1 MQNPVKIYWFV
12 VTASALHSPFVE
24 VQKVDC
30 RRGRKSRSQKV
41 GSPACQFGC
50 RRGTM
55 EYREGGQA
63 GEG

>member
-1 MQNPVKIYWFV
+1 MRTSVPY
-12 VTASALHSPFVE
+12 SPFVE

-30 RRGRKSRSQKV
+30 RQDSKFRSQKV